1 MRSALVNVPVFSPH
15 AAAGRTTSAS
25 SAVSVPALWNEARRL
40 RAGASRLDLHD
51 VTALDSAGLAL
62 LAELAADGPLDV
74 HGTPP
79 GLTELCGAYRLT
91 PTLGYV
97 SA

>member
-1 MRSALVNVPVFSPH
+1 MLPSNIGHRRESPPN
-15 AAAGRTTSAS
+15 RIRPRDRKNS
-25 SAVSVPALWNEARRL
+25 SPRQSRL
-40 RAGASRLDLHD
+40 RAGAARLDLHA

>member
-1 MRSALVNVPVFSPH
+1 MCIRDS
-15 AAAGRTTSAS
+15 
-25 SAVSVPALWNEARRL
+25 
-40 RAGASRLDLHD
+40 
-51 VTALDSAGLAL
+51 DSAGLAL

-79 GLTELCGAYRLT
+79 GLTELCRAYRLT